1 MNEAWYYADT
11 RNQQQGPVD
20 AARLRDAYAR
30 GEVGEATLV
39 WHAGLA
45 NWEPL
50 ARHAAALGIAV
61 RGSAPPPAAAP
72 RAGVVVKPSKGTSGW
87 VIAIAVV
94 FIGIMFLGVIAAI
107 AIPAYSDYTERA
119 KVIEAINVASS
130 LKLQVEEFHATE
142 ARCPTNGEGGILEP
156 ESYATEL
163 ATGIHVGPLESGEC
177 AIQVLFVSVAGAEP
191 GREVLFTRS
200 DTGTWTTT
208 SNLPNRAL
216 PARLR
221 R

>member
-1 MNEAWYYADT
+1 MNEAWYYADS

-30 GEVGEATLV
+30 GEVGESTLV

-45 NWEPL
+45 GWEPL
-50 ARHAAALGIAV
+50 ARHAATLGIAV
-61 RGSAPPPAAAP
+61 RGAAAPAAAAP
-72 RAGVVVKPSKGTSGW
+72 RAAVVVKPSKGASGW

-94 FIGIMFLGVIAAI
+94 FVGIMFLGIIAAI

-119 KVIEAINVASS
+119 KVAQAINAAATV
-130 LKLQVEEFHATE
+130 KMQVEEFHATE
-142 ARCPTNGEGGILEP
+142 SRCPTNGEGGILEP
-156 ESYATEL
+156 ESYAD
-163 ATGIHVGPLESGEC
+163 AVVTGIHVGPLDGGEC
-177 AIQVLFVSVAGAEP
+177 AVQVLFASIAGAEP

-200 DTGTWTTT
+200 SDGTWTTT

-216 PARLR
+216 PAALR